1 MNPSRPTPRHNLGKM
16 AKVSNKERILK
27 AVREKQNVTY
37 GGGNIFTYIK
47 QYCKATVI
55 KIVWY

>member
-1 MNPSRPTPRHNLGKM
+1 MNPNRPTPRHILGKM

-37 GGGNIFTYIK
+37 GGGNIFTDIK
-47 QYCKATVI
+47 Q
-55 KIVWY
+55 

>member
-1 MNPSRPTPRHNLGKM
+1 MNPNRPTPRHNLGKM

-37 GGGNIFTYIK
+37 GGAIFSQTSSNIAK
-47 QYCKATVI
+47 PQSSK
-55 KIVWY
+55 